1 MDVVAS
7 FIGPS
12 TAGFLFLGLLMG
24 MTHALEADHLAAMST
39 LAADGKGRLA
49 LRGMAWGIGH
59 TIMLFALSMAVLVF
73 SFALTEAR
81 AAALEFGVGVM
92 LVGLGL
98 DVLRRMYQKRV
109 HFHMHDH
116 MDGKPHVH
124 VHSHAGASP
133 KSRAHDHA
141 HPDGFPWRALMVG
154 LVHGAAGS
162 AGLIALAAAATGSA
176 TLALSY
182 VVCFGLG
189 SMLGMAALSAVVSL
203 PISQIE
209 TRATQLN
216 RWLQIGVAGV
226 AVLIGFHIIRETL
239 PLALDMV

>member
-1 MDVVAS
+1 
-7 FIGPS
+7 
-12 TAGFLFLGLLMG
+12 
-24 MTHALEADHLAAMST
+24 
-39 LAADGKGRLA
+39 
-49 LRGMAWGIGH
+49 
-59 TIMLFALSMAVLVF
+59 
-73 SFALTEAR
+73 
-81 AAALEFGVGVM
+81 
-92 LVGLGL
+92 
-98 DVLRRMYQKRV
+98 
-109 HFHMHDH
+109 
-116 MDGKPHVH
+116 
-124 VHSHAGASP
+124 
-133 KSRAHDHA
+133 
-141 HPDGFPWRALMVG
+141 MVG

-203 PISQIE
+203 PISHIE
-209 TRATQLN
+209 NRATQLN